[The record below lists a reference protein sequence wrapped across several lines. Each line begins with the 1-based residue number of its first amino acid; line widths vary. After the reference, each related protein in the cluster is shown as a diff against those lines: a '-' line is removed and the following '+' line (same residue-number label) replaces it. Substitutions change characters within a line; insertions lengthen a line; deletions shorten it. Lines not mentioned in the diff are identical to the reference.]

1 MELGTS
7 SVSVFFQQS
16 AIFSPSVSN
25 RFEYS
30 QENLLDWKVG
40 AYIHT
45 SGKQTL
51 LEKASGATKCY
62 KKTEYTLN
70 RGHQPNPFICDCSV
84 KILSSGFPSFPTP
97 ITDYFYKT

>member
-40 AYIHT
+40 AYIHS

-51 LEKASGATKCY
+51 LEKASEATKCY
-62 KKTEYTLN
+62 KKQNIHWIEDISQTPSYVTAVLKYSVLVFL
-70 RGHQPNPFICDCSV
+70 PF
-84 KILSSGFPSFPTP
+84 LPQ
-97 ITDYFYKT
+97 